1 MLLIG
6 VFVLVAALC
15 AILSRVLWK
24 HCYDDA
30 PAILAAVSALLFAA
44 AAFVCGTLL
53 LSVRLPSGVSD
64 KRIDVETR
72 YSSLTYAL
80 TLDESKRALLAGD
93 IAAYNSEVLQGR
105 SKLHNIWLRD
115 YQYPF
120 WDEMP
125 LIEYGEVADE

>member
-6 VFVLVAALC
+6 VFVLFAVLCFVLTAVFWRFYSDALAMFFVTVGVAFIVAIIC
-15 AILSRVLWK
+15 AV
-24 HCYDDA
+24 
-30 PAILAAVSALLFAA
+30 V
-44 AAFVCGTLL
+44 LL

-105 SKLHNIWLRD
+105 SKLHNIWLCD

-125 LIEYGEVADE
+125 LIKYGEVADE